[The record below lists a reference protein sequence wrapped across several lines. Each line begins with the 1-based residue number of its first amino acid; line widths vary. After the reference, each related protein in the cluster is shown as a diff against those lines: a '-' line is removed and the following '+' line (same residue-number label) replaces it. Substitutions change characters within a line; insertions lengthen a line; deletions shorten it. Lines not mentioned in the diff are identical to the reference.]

1 MAQPI
6 ASDRNRAILGMGVT
20 GVSVARYLQRI
31 GAGFDW
37 YDSRVNP
44 PGFSDLVES
53 FPDVQMTA
61 GNMSGWD
68 LSSYA
73 EIVVSPGI
81 SLAEPALQRASEAQ
95 SQLIGD
101 IQLFAREAEAP
112 VAAITGSNGK
122 STVTQMVGEM
132 ALAQGL
138 NTGIGGNLGTPALDL
153 LDDDRQLYV
162 LELSSFQLETL
173 DNLYAEVACILNV
186 TQDHLD
192 RYDSLNQYHAAKQR
206 IYRGAKKLIFSRD
219 DLLTQ
224 PMANSVQQVVS
235 FGLDEPDLGHYGLI
249 GEGESSWLVRGREK
263 LLSVSELALEG
274 RHNWSN
280 ALAAYAIAES
290 LGINEEA
297 IRQVLTQFAGLPHRC
312 REIADFQGIRWI
324 DDSKATN
331 VGACIA
337 AIEGLAANRNIV
349 LIAGGEG
356 KGQDFAPLAT
366 AISTHVHGLVLI
378 GEAANQIAHIVP
390 QEVHPVFAVSL
401 EAAVQVAAD
410 IARPGDIVL
419 LSPACSSLDMFSNY
433 VARGKAF
440 ASAVEGLK

>member
-1 MAQPI
+1 
-6 ASDRNRAILGMGVT
+6 MGVT

-81 SLAEPALQRASEAQ
+81 SLAEPALQHASEAQ

-206 IYRGAKKLIFSRD
+206 IYRGAKKLIFNRD

-235 FGLDEPDLGHYGLI
+235 FGLDEPDLGHYGLV